1 MRDHRGL
8 KSGMKLSHEEVRR
21 IALLARVGIT
31 EAETEKLREQLS
43 NILENFEILQEVD
56 TANVSPTAQV
66 TGLENV
72 VREYESAP
80 SLSQKEILANA
91 PREEDGFFRIKAV
104 LE

>member
-1 MRDHRGL
+1 
-8 KSGMKLSHEEVRR
+8 MKLSHEEARR

-31 EAETEKLREQLS
+31 EAEAEKLREQLS

-56 TANVSPTAQV
+56 TTNVLPTAQV

-72 VREYESAP
+72 VREDESAP
-80 SLSQKEILANA
+80 SLSQKEILTNA
-91 PREEDGFFRIKAV
+91 PREEEGFFRIKAV